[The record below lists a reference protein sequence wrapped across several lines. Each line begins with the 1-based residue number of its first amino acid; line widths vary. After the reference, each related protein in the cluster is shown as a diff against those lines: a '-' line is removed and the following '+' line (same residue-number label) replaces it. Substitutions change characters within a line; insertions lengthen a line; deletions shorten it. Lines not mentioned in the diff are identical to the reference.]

1 MATSQR
7 RLPKEEIA
15 RRGEEFYES
24 KVKPILTPN
33 DDGKFVAIDVETGA
47 FEIDSDEITATER
60 LRERVPDAQAWLT
73 RVGNGFVRRYG
84 PRHRASLE
92 RLQS

>member
-15 RRGEEFYES
+15 RRGDEIFDRD
-24 KVKPILTPN
+24 VRPILTSD

-47 FEIDSDEITATER
+47 FEIDTDEMSATRR
-60 LRERVPDAQAWLT
+60 LRARAPDAQAWLT
-73 RVGNGFVRRYG
+73 RVGHGFVRRYG
-84 PRHRASLE
+84 PRRRSP
-92 RLQS
+92 Q